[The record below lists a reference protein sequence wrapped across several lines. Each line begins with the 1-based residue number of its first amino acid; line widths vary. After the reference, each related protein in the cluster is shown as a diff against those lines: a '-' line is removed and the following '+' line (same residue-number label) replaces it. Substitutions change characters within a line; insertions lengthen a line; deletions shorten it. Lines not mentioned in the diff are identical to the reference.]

1 MRYVIVGA
9 GAAGAQAAED
19 LRKIDPRGDI
29 LIIGDEAYPPYS
41 RCLISR
47 YVDGRLS
54 EKDLYFKS
62 TRFLDAWN
70 LRGMFGVKVTAV
82 DRQSKTILCDNGA
95 SYSYDRLLLA
105 TGSRPWLPPVPGL
118 ELREVHTFHSLD
130 DAKRVANL
138 SKTAQAAVIVG
149 AGLAGL
155 EAAYALARR
164 GLKVTVIERCTQI
177 LPKQFDQQSADMISA
192 DLQAM
197 GVEFLLNES
206 LASIDG
212 NECVASVTV
221 GKNVRIPTDF
231 VVVATGV
238 TPNKDLAAAAGLK
251 TNEGILVDDFLRTSD
266 PNIYAA
272 GDAIEIQDDLGAKR
286 ALSATWFNAILQGKY
301 AAYNMGGTERLYT
314 ATVGMQNAVQF
325 HRLPAIS
332 CGQILVEGGLH
343 EDYEVI
349 SVREGNKSYK
359 KLVLKGGKIVGLIF
373 VGDIQKAGFYFALMR
388 EKVDVSAYRNKLLDS
403 DFSYAVFHK

>member
-1 MRYVIVGA
+1 MRYVVVGA

-19 LRKIDPRGDI
+19 LRKINPQGDI

-54 EKDLYFKS
+54 EKNLYFKT

-70 LRGMFGVKVTAV
+70 LRGMFGVKVMAI
-82 DRQSKTILCDNGA
+82 DRQSRKILCDNGA

-118 ELREVHTFHSLD
+118 ELRGVHTFHSLD

-138 SKTAQAAVIVG
+138 AKTAQAAVIVG

-177 LPKQFDQQSADMISA
+177 LPKQFDQQSADMIVA

-206 LASIDG
+206 IASIDG

-221 GKNVRIPTDF
+221 GQNLRIPTDF

-238 TPNKDLAAAAGLK
+238 TPNKDLAAAAGLE
-251 TNEGILVDDFLRTSD
+251 TNEGVLVDDFLRTSD

-272 GDAIEIQDDLGAKR
+272 GDAIEIQDDHGTKR

-301 AAYNMGGTERLYT
+301 AAYNMGGTERRYT

-325 HRLPAIS
+325 HRLPAIL
-332 CGQILVEGGLH
+332 CGQILVEGGFTK
-343 EDYEVI
+343 I
-349 SVREGNKSYK
+349 TKSSACGK
-359 KLVLKGGKIVGLIF
+359 KTRAI
-373 VGDIQKAGFYFALMR
+373 
-388 EKVDVSAYRNKLLDS
+388 RNW
-403 DFSYAVFHK
+403 F